1 MSIMESQITQ
11 ITELC
16 KLNRSNKEIAEIM
29 TMPEKRVEDIV
40 KHIAAGTYVTED
52 KQFLLG

>member
-16 KLNRSNKEIAEIM
+16 KLNRTNAEIASVM
-29 TMPEKRVEDIV
+29 GMPLSRVEGIV
-40 KHIAAGTYVTED
+40 NHIAAGTYVTED
-52 KQFLLG
+52 KKFLTE